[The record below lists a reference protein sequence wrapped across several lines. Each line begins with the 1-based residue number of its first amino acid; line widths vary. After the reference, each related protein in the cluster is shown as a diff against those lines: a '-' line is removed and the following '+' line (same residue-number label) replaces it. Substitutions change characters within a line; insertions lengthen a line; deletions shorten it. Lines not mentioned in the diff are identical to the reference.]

1 MEINIERLNIKD
13 SEFHDNAAVIRNET
27 RAAESDENAAILSEL
42 RKTREQLEKTEPLI
56 ADTVAALEQAVQEK
70 DKPKI
75 GKLLANFS
83 TGTAKAAL
91 VKVASDAL
99 LSWMGIK

>member
-1 MEINIERLNIKD
+1 MANIRKMIVEGNK
-13 SEFHDNAAVIRNET
+13 FYDNAAVIRE
-27 RAAESDENAAILSEL
+27 ASQDGKPDENAQILSEL

-56 ADTVAALEQAVQEK
+56 ADAVAALEQAVQEK